1 MTTLKDFKHFDP
13 LKNNKELIPDAAGV
27 YMIVLKKNCK
37 LPKVDCEY
45 CCKKVLEKEVIY
57 VGISSKSLRNRD
69 FRQHFNGNA
78 GSSTLRKSI
87 GSLFGFKKIPSSQNQ
102 DDGKTNFNESDESF
116 ISVIRFIINLPVCCL
131 CHVPK

>member
-57 VGISSKSLRNRD
+57 VQESLRPCPK
-69 FRQHFNGNA
+69 FKT
-78 GSSTLRKSI
+78 GSK
-87 GSLFGFKKIPSSQNQ
+87 
-102 DDGKTNFNESDESF
+102 
-116 ISVIRFIINLPVCCL
+116 
-131 CHVPK
+131 